1 MSAVIPSGKSSKD
14 LQSQR
19 TFVEQLRRELKVQ
32 RVKLSQC
39 ANELIQYCEQQ
50 GNVDPLVSPK
60 AGHDN
65 PFRNSGSKCVLFWEQ
80 AIADFVVFHT
90 EYSFWH
96 WTMVNYLQKARDGF
110 WGRSYML
117 SCSFLRRLS
126 WIRKQ
131 TSKRVQATERR
142 RKASIQT
149 NSQKKLFYQMQRRD
163 DFVTNARHFE
173 TFFNLRFWTAANCWD
188 RGKNVLLAL
197 QEIRFVFINKPHENC
212 EPLIQFKSLVNA
224 NFFLHYSWLSFKTMQ
239 IMLKCLQ
246 VILVNIH
253 KKKISFP
260 L

>member
-80 AIADFVVFHT
+80 AIADFVVLHT

-110 WGRSYML
+110 WGRSSML
-117 SCSFLRRLS
+117 SCAFIRRLS

-131 TSKRVQATERR
+131 TSKRVLTTERR
-142 RKASIQT
+142 RKASIQS
-149 NSQKKLFYQMQRRD
+149 NSQKKLSYLMQRRD
-163 DFVTNARHFE
+163 DFVTNASTSKPSSTFDSERLRIADTEEKMFSLHF
-173 TFFNLRFWTAANCWD
+173 
-188 RGKNVLLAL
+188 KKYVLSSL
-197 QEIRFVFINKPHENC
+197 INH
-212 EPLIQFKSLVNA
+212 
-224 NFFLHYSWLSFKTMQ
+224 M
-239 IMLKCLQ
+239 
-246 VILVNIH
+246 
-253 KKKISFP
+253 KIASRWFSSKV

>member
-80 AIADFVVFHT
+80 AIADFVVLHT

-96 WTMVNYLQKARDGF
+96 WTMVNVLQKARDGF
-110 WGRSYML
+110 WGRSSML
-117 SCSFLRRLS
+117 
-126 WIRKQ
+126 
-131 TSKRVQATERR
+131 
-142 RKASIQT
+142 
-149 NSQKKLFYQMQRRD
+149 M
-163 DFVTNARHFE
+163 
-173 TFFNLRFWTAANCWD
+173 LRFYT
-188 RGKNVLLAL
+188 
-197 QEIRFVFINKPHENC
+197 
-212 EPLIQFKSLVNA
+212 
-224 NFFLHYSWLSFKTMQ
+224 SFKLNKKTDRQVREYKPPREGGRLQSRQ
-239 IMLKCLQ
+239 IHRRNYFIWCNGEMTLL
-246 VILVNIH
+246 
-253 KKKISFP
+253 P
-260 L
+260 T